1 MRKLILSA
9 AVAAGAFGMNAPAYA
24 TPTIT
29 NEANCSTATPTP
41 NAVAC
46 SGFWTSNLLNNS
58 SADLSAQQTALGDI
72 GFNFNTSTFNSL
84 TQQGSLTSGMLSF
97 GETLYGITYIGV
109 HFGDAATG
117 LGDRTVFYEFN
128 FGTQGNTGIT
138 LNTAGFSN
146 AVLYSTG
153 GSVPEPATWAM
164 MLLGFLGMG
173 IVLKRRRTA
182 IALPA

>member
-1 MRKLILSA
+1 MRKLIVSA
-9 AVAAGAFGMNAPAYA
+9 AVAAGAIALSAPAYA

-29 NEANCSTATPTP
+29 NEANCSTSTPSPT
-41 NAVAC
+41 AVAC
-46 SGFWTSNLLNNS
+46 SGFWTSNLLDNS
-58 SADLSAQQTALGDI
+58 SADLTAQQTALADI

-84 TQQGSLTSGMLSF
+84 TQQGSLTNDMLSF

-109 HFGDAATG
+109 HFGDAGTG

-138 LNTAGFSN
+138 LNTSGFSN
-146 AVLYSTG
+146 AVLYFTG

-173 IVLKRRRTA
+173 VALRRRRTA
-182 IALPA
+182 VALA